1 LGSWL
6 DVRMDCNEGG
16 LGFMKNLSQFLVASG
31 ASANDEASGLRVFH
45 QLDEWTVRRC
55 NDLVLRDISR

>member
-1 LGSWL
+1 
-6 DVRMDCNEGG
+6 
-16 LGFMKNLSQFLVASG
+16 MKNLSQFLVASG